1 MLLPLKLKRAN
12 RAINLNLKGFMKIL
26 LLSIFSLAFSQYN
39 YSLQDENSSS
49 DYYQQFVGP
58 SYFDNQITMH
68 YFGSFT

>member
-1 MLLPLKLKRAN
+1 
-12 RAINLNLKGFMKIL
+12 MKIL